1 MRYFILLLLVT
12 IGAFWLGSYAF
23 EHSVD
28 VNIQWGDWGNIA
40 LTSTTI
46 LIGSVLAFLA
56 LYIVIA
62 FLRTLFGLRKRIQT
76 YRKTKLSRKANQ
88 ELTQGLI
95 HFTEGHWEQSEKT
108 LMNTVDHSEAP
119 LLNYL
124 ASARA
129 AHIQGKIEQRD
140 NYLKVA
146 TDLGE
151 DAQTAVSVSQA
162 EMQFSCGQLE
172 QARATL
178 INQLEATPK
187 HEYANKLLAQVYF
200 KQEDWKNLFALLPN
214 LDKDDLQRDNLF
226 QKYEDNA
233 FAGVLHMFSHKKDLA
248 ELQSFWKK
256 LPNEVKLKPRSIRL
270 YSEALAD
277 VGDSSGGNK
286 LLISS
291 LNKKWDESLAE
302 RYGLIEHS
310 ALGSAIKQGEK
321 WLLDHP
327 RSPMLLLSLARLNRQ
342 YQLWGKSKTYYNTCL
357 NLAPSAKI
365 YLELA
370 ELLEEINEDE
380 NAQACYKLGLNY
392 SIHQKGE
399 VFNLKAHSK
408 GQDATLAVVPDID
421 EDIANTSS

>member
-1 MRYFILLLLVT
+1 MRYFIVLLFFT

-28 VNIQWGDWGNIA
+28 VRIQWGDWGNIE

-46 LIGSVLAFLA
+46 LIGLVLGFIVFYAAIA
-56 LYIVIA
+56 L
-62 FLRTLFGLRKRIQT
+62 LRMLFGLRKRIQN
-76 YRKTKLSRKANQ
+76 YRETKLQKKANQ

-108 LMNTVDHSEAP
+108 LMNTVEHSEAP

-129 AHIQGKIEQRD
+129 AHMQGKIEQRD
-140 NYLKVA
+140 HYLKIA
-146 TDLGE
+146 TDLGD

-162 EMQFSCGQLE
+162 EMQFSGGQLE

-178 INQLEATPK
+178 INQLEITPK
-187 HEYANKLLAQVYF
+187 HAYANKLLAKVYYQ
-200 KQEDWKNLFALLPN
+200 QEDWNNLFKLLPN
-214 LDKDDLQRDNLF
+214 LDKEELQRDNLF
-226 QKYEDNA
+226 QKYEKSA
-233 FAGVLHMFSHKKDLA
+233 LAGVLHGLAHKKDLT
-248 ELQSFWKK
+248 ELHAFWKK
-256 LPNEVKLKPRSIRL
+256 LPKELKQKPDSVRL
-270 YSEALAD
+270 YCEALAEA
-277 VGDSSGGNK
+277 GDSNGSNK

-291 LNKKWDESLAE
+291 LNKNWDESLAK
-302 RYGLIEHS
+302 RYGLIEHT
-310 ALGSAIKQGEK
+310 ALSSAIKQGEK
-321 WLLDHP
+321 WLADHP

-380 NAQACYKLGLNY
+380 NAQACYKRGLNY

-399 VFNLKAHSK
+399 VFSLKGHSK
-408 GQDATLAVVPDID
+408 DTDTPLTIVPDID
-421 EDIANTSS
+421 ENIANTSS

>member
-1 MRYFILLLLVT
+1 MRYFILLLCVI

-46 LIGSVLAFLA
+46 LIGALLGFIA
-56 LYIVIA
+56 LYAVIA
-62 FLRTLFGLRKRIQT
+62 LLLALFGLPKRIQT
-76 YRKTKLSRKANQ
+76 YKKNKLLTKANQ

-108 LMNTVDHSEAP
+108 LMNTVNHSEAP

-129 AHIQGKIEQRD
+129 AHIQGKTEQRD
-140 NYLKVA
+140 NYLKIA

-151 DAQTAVSVSQA
+151 GAQTAVSVSQA
-162 EMQFSCGQLE
+162 EMQFSGGQLE

-178 INQLEATPK
+178 INQLEVTPK
-187 HEYANKLLAQVYF
+187 HAYANKLLAKVYYQ
-200 KQEDWKNLFALLPN
+200 QEDWNNLFALLPS
-214 LDKDDLQRDNLF
+214 LDKEELQRNNLF
-226 QKYEDNA
+226 QEYEDSA
-233 FAGVLHMFSHKKDLA
+233 FAGVLHSLAHKKDPT
-248 ELQSFWKK
+248 ELQALWKSIPTTIK
-256 LPNEVKLKPRSIRL
+256 EKPLSLLL
-270 YSEALAD
+270 YCEALAD
-277 VGDSSGGNK
+277 TGDDVASNK
-286 LLISS
+286 LLVTS
-291 LNKKWDESLAE
+291 LNKNWNEKLAE
-302 RYGLIEHS
+302 RYGLLGHQ
-310 ALGSAIKQGEK
+310 ALGAAIKQGEK
-321 WLLDHP
+321 WLIDHP

-357 NLAPSAKI
+357 NLAPSAEL

-370 ELLEEINEDE
+370 ELLDELDELE

-392 SIHQKGE
+392 SIHQKGRI
-399 VFNLKAHSK
+399 FNLKTSAK
-408 GQDATLAVVPDID
+408 GADAVLSVVPDID
-421 EDIANTSS
+421 EGIANTSI

>member
-12 IGAFWLGSYAF
+12 IGGFWLGSYAF

-46 LIGSVLAFLA
+46 LIGAVLGFIA
-56 LYIVIA
+56 LYAVIA
-62 FLRTLFGLRKRIQT
+62 LLRTLFGLRKRIQT
-76 YRKTKLSRKANQ
+76 YRKNKLSRKANQ

-108 LMNTVDHSEAP
+108 LMNTVKHSQAP

-146 TDLGE
+146 TDLG
-151 DAQTAVSVSQA
+151 DAAQTAVSVSQA

-178 INQLEATPK
+178 INQLETTPK
-187 HEYANKLLAQVYF
+187 HEYVNKLLAKVYF

-214 LDKDDLQRDNLF
+214 LDKADLQRDNLF
-226 QKYEDNA
+226 QKYEDSA
-233 FAGVLHMFSHKKDLA
+233 FAGVLHHFSHKKDLLG
-248 ELQSFWKK
+248 LQDFWKK
-256 LPNEVKLKPRSIRL
+256 LPNEIKLKPRSVRL

-277 VGDSSGGNK
+277 AGDSKGSNK
-286 LLISS
+286 LLIST

-302 RYGLIEHS
+302 RYGLIEHPS
-310 ALGSAIKQGEK
+310 LGGAIKQGEK
-321 WLLDHP
+321 WLLEHP

-357 NLAPSAKI
+357 NLAPNTKI

-408 GQDATLAVVPDID
+408 GAVEILAVVPDID
-421 EDIANTSS
+421 EDIANTST